1 MAKNPQPAGALRI
14 ELERRLLNGWCVY
27 CRSPAAPDRPLTR
40 EHVIPRARGGRR
52 KDVGIIVP
60 ACAPCNHHR
69 GCREFVLFLLARPQ
83 RIASFLEYLDSLP
96 AECLGQVDRR
106 VIADLYTA
114 IWLLSESIRCGI
126 AWRQRLRSL
135 CSGRR
140 LHRRRYTARR
150 LVGAVTQRLERLRRR
165 TREPAGPSCPIRA
178 ATEAAPPPPTESLEE
193 LRVGLVTVLARIAES
208 PAEWV
213 LREVASELRRLAP
226 EAEVATAP
234 QGEVVEWLDTSRLFA
249 TMEEAE
255 PPAEELEEIVS
266 LEGWNQRRQRWRRSR
281 IHRHG
286 GRRTRRYAA

>member
-1 MAKNPQPAGALRI
+1 MAKIPQPAGALRV

-27 CRSPAAPDRPLTR
+27 CRAPAAPDRPLTR

-83 RIASFLEYLDSLP
+83 RIASFLDYLDSLP
-96 AECLGQVDRR
+96 AECLSQVDRR

-114 IWLLSESIRCGI
+114 IWLLSESILCGI
-126 AWRQRLRSL
+126 AWRERLRRL

-165 TREPAGPSCPIRA
+165 TRQPAGPSCLLRA
-178 ATEAAPPPPTESLEE
+178 AAEPAPSLPTESLEE

-213 LREVASELRRLAP
+213 LRELASELQRL
-226 EAEVATAP
+226 VP
-234 QGEVVEWLDTSRLFA
+234 QGSEPPQGGAAEWPDTSQLFA
-249 TMEEAE
+249 TTAEPE
-255 PPAEELEEIVS
+255 PPAKELEEIVS

-281 IHRHG
+281 IHRRG
-286 GRRTRRYAA
+286 GRRARRYAA